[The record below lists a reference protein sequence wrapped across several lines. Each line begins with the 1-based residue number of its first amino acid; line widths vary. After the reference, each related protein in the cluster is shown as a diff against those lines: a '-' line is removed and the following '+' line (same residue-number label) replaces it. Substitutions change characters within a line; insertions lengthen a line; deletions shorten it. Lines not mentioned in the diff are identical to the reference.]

1 MECCGNTIKDLYG
14 FSCPLKCST
23 YILQSVIII
32 VFGVITYLIWESFG
46 KQAWFAELIWIAG
59 WLSRITMGFSHTIYA
74 SSDRT
79 FIFLT
84 ITMLFLS
91 GWLIIKYRQV
101 LIKRSLSI
109 DFLIL
114 LAITW
119 VPVIVR
125 MLIPDKYI

>member
-59 WLSRITMGFSHTIYA
+59 WLSRITMGFSPTIYA

-101 LIKRSLSI
+101 LIS
-109 DFLIL
+109 
-114 LAITW
+114 
-119 VPVIVR
+119 VPYQ
-125 MLIPDKYI
+125 LTF